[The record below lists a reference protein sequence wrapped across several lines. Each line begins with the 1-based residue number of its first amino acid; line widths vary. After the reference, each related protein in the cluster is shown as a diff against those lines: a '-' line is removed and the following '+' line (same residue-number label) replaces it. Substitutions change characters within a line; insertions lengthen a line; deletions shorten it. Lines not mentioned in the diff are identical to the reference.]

1 MGGRGARAS
10 LVGTKG
16 TEKVYNRMPKG
27 WSKLEG
33 ATTAPRGYEWI
44 SNNQSLFSGNRKTAL
59 LKMK

>member
-1 MGGRGARAS
+1 MA
-10 LVGTKG
+10 

-27 WSKLEG
+27 WIKLEG